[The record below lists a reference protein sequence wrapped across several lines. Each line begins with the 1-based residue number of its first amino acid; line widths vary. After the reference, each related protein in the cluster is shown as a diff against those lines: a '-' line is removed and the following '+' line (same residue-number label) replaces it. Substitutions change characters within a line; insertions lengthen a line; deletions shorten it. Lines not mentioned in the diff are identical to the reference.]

1 MTRLFTKYSRYFLL
15 LFFLPYVVLTFGAQ
29 DLHEFSHPHHLAPQH
44 EVHHYCEHAPDVHF
58 CAQYDSNDAS
68 HDADNCLIC
77 QWLKHSPQTVQVN
90 LAGPEAITGDF
101 GARYLYVHLRTF
113 HPDNNPSRAPPAVLS

>member
-1 MTRLFTKYSRYFLL
+1 MARLLTKYSRYFLL
-15 LFFLPYVVLTFGAQ
+15 LFLLPYVVLTFGAQ
-29 DLHEFSHPHHLAPQH
+29 NLHEFSHPHHLAPQH

-58 CAQYDSNDAS
+58 CAQHDSHGAS

-77 QWLKHSPQTVQVN
+77 QWLKHTPQTVQVN
-90 LAGPEAITGDF
+90 PAGPEAITGDF
-101 GARYLYVHLRTF
+101 GACYLYVHLRDF